1 MRVAR
6 DDAPVSWSAATRYAE
21 PSASDAPFSAR
32 PSSPTF
38 SPSSWRPS
46 ASLSWLPY
54 NQLHWWSETPGRSPG
69 GAAGAVP
76 SDPARS
82 RTDESR
88 RCTAI
93 SGRVQQKRANVA
105 RDKAYVLGCAL
116 VRVLVRV
123 LGSAVMRFRLGML
136 TIWEGMHP
144 PPRASGAYPVRAGCT
159 SRSRRRDNQPERV
172 GASRRPS
179 RLTET
184 NFAP

>member
-21 PSASDAPFSAR
+21 RSASDAPFSAR

-93 SGRVQQKRANVA
+93 SGRVQKKRAIVA
-105 RDKAYVLGCAL
+105 RDKASVLGC
-116 VRVLVRV
+116 VLV
-123 LGSAVMRFRLGML
+123 SAVVRFRLGML

-144 PPRASGAYPVRAGCT
+144 PPDASWAYPARAGFT
-159 SRSRRRDNQPERV
+159 SCSRRRENQPERV

-179 RLTET
+179 PLTEAM
-184 NFAP
+184 FAP

>member
-105 RDKAYVLGCAL
+105 RDKAYVLGCGWYGCWYRCWYVCWYVCWDPRWCDSGWACSRSGKACIHRP
-116 VRVLVRV
+116 V
-123 LGSAVMRFRLGML
+123 RLGR
-136 TIWEGMHP
+136 I
-144 PPRASGAYPVRAGCT
+144 R
-159 SRSRRRDNQPERV
+159 PER
-172 GASRRPS
+172 GSRHARGGERTS
-179 RLTET
+179 QSGWARRAVHLV
-184 NFAP
+184 

>member
-21 PSASDAPFSAR
+21 RSASDAPFSAR

-76 SDPARS
+76 LDPARS

-105 RDKAYVLGCAL
+105 RDKAYVLGC
-116 VRVLVRV
+116 VR
-123 LGSAVMRFRLGML
+123 GCAVMRFRLGML

-144 PPRASGAYPVRAGCT
+144 PPGASGAYPAGAGLT
-159 SRSRRRDNQPERV
+159 SCSRRRENQPERV
-172 GASRRPS
+172 GASRRPF
-179 RLTET
+179 RLTEAM
-184 NFAP
+184 FAP

>member
-21 PSASDAPFSAR
+21 RSASDAPFSAR

-105 RDKAYVLGCAL
+105 RDKAYVLECAL
-116 VRVLVRV
+116 L
-123 LGSAVMRFRLGML
+123 SAVVRSRLGML
-136 TIWEGMHP
+136 TIWEGMHRP
-144 PPRASGAYPVRAGCT
+144 PGAPGAYPARAGFT
-159 SRSRRRDNQPERV
+159 SCSRRRENQPERV
-172 GASRRPS
+172 GASRRPP
-179 RLTET
+179 RLTEAM
-184 NFAP
+184 FAP

>member
-105 RDKAYVLGCAL
+105 RDKAYALGC
-116 VRVLVRV
+116 VLVRV
-123 LGSAVMRFRLGML
+123 LGSAVVRFRLGML

-144 PPRASGAYPVRAGCT
+144 PPGASGAYPVRAGFT